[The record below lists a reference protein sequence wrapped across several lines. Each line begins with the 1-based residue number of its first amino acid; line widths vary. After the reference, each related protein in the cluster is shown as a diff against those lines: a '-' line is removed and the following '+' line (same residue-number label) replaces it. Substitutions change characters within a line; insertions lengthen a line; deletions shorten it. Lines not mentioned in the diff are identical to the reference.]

1 MKKLWIN
8 RFYIGKL
15 ATKVTGGIFAFIGII
30 STLVPLDNIFSD
42 TTSFCWRIIITLL
55 IVAGVWLLCFI
66 GCLLFVL
73 IIKRIKLYEVNNGYS
88 VYVQY
93 GDLFSNNIISDN
105 DKKRNIVIPVN
116 RCFDTIVD
124 NDLITERSLHGMFL
138 KKLYSSKKYNENSL
152 NRKIQDFLYQQ
163 KARFITIEKT
173 NKRKGN
179 LKRFDIGTIAEVD
192 MSASCKYFL
201 LGLTTFDSNL
211 HAHVSNEE
219 YSTALVRLIE
229 YCNTRSQ
236 GFPVIIPLIGGGAS
250 NSQKSEK
257 DILDYMIGL
266 LKANRNIINSDI
278 YIVVRNSGRDNISIF
293 DYK

>member
-30 STLVPLDNIFSD
+30 STLVPLD
-42 TTSFCWRIIITLL
+42 SFFPEKVSFYRRIIITLL

-66 GCLLFVL
+66 GCSLFVL

-93 GDLFSNNIISDN
+93 GDIFSDNIISDN
-105 DKKRNIVIPVN
+105 DKRRNIVIPVN

-124 NDLITERSLHGMFL
+124 NDLITERSLHGVFM
-138 KKLYSSKKYNENSL
+138 KKLYSSKKYNVNSL
-152 NRKIQDFLYQQ
+152 NKKIQDFLYQQ
-163 KARFITIEKT
+163 KARYITIEKS

-192 MSASCKYFL
+192 MSTSCKYFL